1 MKTLLKI
8 ETFKILA
15 PELNIISS
23 MCFEWFSVCLE
34 NFLYHTWSLSQK

>member
-1 MKTLLKI
+1 MFIGDISRFCSIIVGNTNKK

-23 MCFEWFSVCLE
+23 MCFE
-34 NFLYHTWSLSQK
+34 